1 MRIMWFP
8 EHEREEAIGLAERM
22 AADNGCTARG
32 DNGVWEMFNP
42 ACPEFSAVIVRKAQQ
57 EPGRQGSPEGYE
69 VALRCNV
76 YGDLERWPNWLAE
89 QGIVP
94 GRRHAIGGGGI
105 KLVPEGEVVI
115 SGGVT
120 RYRVTQSCLRRI
132 HEAYGPPP
140 SGAQEE
146 EQKRQK
152 KNMLRMLDTDTS
164 VV

>member
-8 EHEREEAIGLAERM
+8 EHEREEAIALAERM
-22 AADNGCTARG
+22 AKDNGCTAKG
-32 DNGVWEMFNP
+32 KSGEWEMFNP
-42 ACPEFSAVIVRKAQQ
+42 ACPDKNAVVVQKAKQC
-57 EPGRQGSPEGYE
+57 EPNGPEGYE

-76 YGDLERWPNWLAE
+76 YGERERWPSWLAE
-89 QGIVP
+89 QGIMP
-94 GRRHAIGGGGI
+94 GQRHMISDGGI
-105 KLVPEGEVVI
+105 KLVPEGEVVF

-132 HEAYGPPP
+132 QEVYGPPP